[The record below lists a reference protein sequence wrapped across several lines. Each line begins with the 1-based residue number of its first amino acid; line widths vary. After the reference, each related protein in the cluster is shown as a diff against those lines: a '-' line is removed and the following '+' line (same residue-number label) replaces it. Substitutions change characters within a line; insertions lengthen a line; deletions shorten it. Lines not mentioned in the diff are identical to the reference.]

1 MAKRITEKA
10 IKSELRL
17 VNERIKTIEKHTG
30 AKITINK
37 EAVLSSP
44 NKAETL
50 RNLKNISWKALS
62 EGKSFKHDFI
72 NMQVEG
78 KYWTAKAGF
87 VETTTEIQGK
97 DAVKLLKAVA
107 KREKITGQVE
117 KISISGKDA
126 GKKAIDYFS
135 KFKDKE
141 QWNRY
146 IKRNNRIKMK
156 NFSDN
161 LKEMEQF
168 IPDAHTRQKLRHLR
182 ALIRKNPDK
191 FVKIIED
198 NKLYDILKINFYD
211 SDDQSVDF
219 EDNWQDV
226 IEILE
231 GKFGVDDLTKL
242 TMEQVY
248 KIL

>member
-17 VNERIKTIEKHTG
+17 LNDRIKTIEKHTG

-37 EAVLSSP
+37 DAILSSP

-50 RNLKNISWKALS
+50 KNLKNISWRALS

-72 NMQVEG
+72 NMEVSG
-78 KYWTAKAGF
+78 RYWTAKAGF

-97 DAVKLLKAVA
+97 DAVQLLKAVA

-117 KISISGKDA
+117 RISVSGKDA
-126 GKKAIDYFS
+126 GKKAIDYFT
-135 KFKDKE
+135 KFKSEK
-141 QWNRY
+141 QWASY
-146 IKRNNRIKMK
+146 VKRNNRIKMK

-161 LKEMEQF
+161 LNEMIQYV
-168 IPDAHTRQKLRHLR
+168 PDAHTRQKLRHLR

-191 FVKIIED
+191 FVQIVEKH
-198 NKLYDILKINFYD
+198 KLYDILKINFYD
-211 SDDQSVDF
+211 SDDQSVDLA
-219 EDNWQDV
+219 DNYPDI

-231 GKFGVDDLTKL
+231 KEFGVSDLTNL
-242 TMEQVY
+242 TIEAVY
-248 KIL
+248 RLV